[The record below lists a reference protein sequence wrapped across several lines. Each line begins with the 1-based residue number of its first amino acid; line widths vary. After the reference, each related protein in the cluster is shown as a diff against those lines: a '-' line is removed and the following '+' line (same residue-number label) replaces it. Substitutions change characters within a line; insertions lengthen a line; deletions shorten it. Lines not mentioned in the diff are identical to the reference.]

1 VIKSFGDKRTESLF
15 LDAFVPA
22 FQGVARAA
30 KRKLEMV
37 NGAAR
42 LDDLRFPPAN
52 RLEKLK
58 GDLRDFYSI
67 RINDQWRVIFRWHE
81 SDAHDVRIVDYH

>member
-1 VIKSFGDKRTESLF
+1 VIGSFGDKRTEALF

-30 KRKLEMV
+30 KRKLELV
-37 NGAAR
+37 NSAAR

-52 RLEKLK
+52 RLERLK
-58 GDLRDFYSI
+58 GKLRDYYSI
-67 RINDQWRVIFRWHE
+67 RVNDQWRVIFRWHE
-81 SDAHDVRIVDYH
+81 NDAYDVRVVDYH